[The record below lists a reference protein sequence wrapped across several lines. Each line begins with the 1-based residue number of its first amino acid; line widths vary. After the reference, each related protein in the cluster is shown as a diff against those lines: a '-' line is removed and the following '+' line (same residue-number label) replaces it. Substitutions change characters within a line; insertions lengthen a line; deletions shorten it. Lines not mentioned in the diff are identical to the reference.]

1 MLFYKANE
9 PLGNHIKKI
18 IISRKSQPPVASC
31 QPPVASRQPP
41 VEIRSSLHLVQLA
54 SSQSPVASP
63 LHHNHL
69 ILNCIH
75 NQSSGVFTIGFIED
89 IGPVFFDSPF
99 ADKQLVPNFL
109 I

>member
-41 VEIRSSLHLVQLA
+41 VASRQLPTA
-54 SSQSPVASP
+54 
-63 LHHNHL
+63 
-69 ILNCIH
+69 
-75 NQSSGVFTIGFIED
+75 TK
-89 IGPVFFDSPF
+89 
-99 ADKQLVPNFL
+99 KQIIFQ